1 MEFSLMELCGR
12 SRGIER
18 LRLEDRVVILYFFMF
33 ILWLGWVGDERKE
46 AVKGGGG
53 KNIKE

>member
-1 MEFSLMELCGR
+1 MEFLLMELCGR
-12 SRGIER
+12 SWGIEW